1 MNKRVVFSGL
11 YLVLVLLAA
20 CRPVSQDGPKIKAEI
35 QPTERQLATDVPIAT
50 NIPLAS
56 ATITPLTE
64 TQTTF
69 KFAEE
74 GPFQVGVRSYKFK
87 DANRD
92 DRFIALTVWYPA
104 EIPQDASVSGPLKDA
119 QPDFELAPYPL
130 ILSSSKMGKIFAPHL
145 ASYGFVLAGVNYMDS
160 ADRWGEWLIDYP
172 LDILFTLDQ
181 IGSNPLDGLEGMIN
195 DNQTGVMGY
204 SFDGYDALALSG
216 ARVDPEFYQSQC
228 ATAKT
233 QESPPA
239 DWWIKYICDMNEDWD
254 EFAAHAGKA
263 ITVSDDGLWQ
273 PMTDER
279 IRAVMPLGPEGA
291 WIFGER
297 GLAAV
302 DRPTM
307 IIAGTADDINY
318 YDLEAVYIF
327 EHLGT
332 PDRFL
337 ISYID
342 LGHMALVYSPQQI
355 SCLKHFETAFF
366 GYYLQGREDYADYFS
381 EATISQFDDLAWGV
395 YKE

>member
-1 MNKRVVFSGL
+1 MNKGFAFSGINL
-11 YLVLVLLAA
+11 ILIFLAA
-20 CRPVSQDGPKIKAEI
+20 CRPVLQNGPEIKAEI
-35 QPTERQLATDVPIAT
+35 QSTAIQLVTDVSLAT
-50 NIPLAS
+50 NLPLAS
-56 ATITPLTE
+56 ATITPE
-64 TQTTF
+64 THQQTTF
-69 KFAEE
+69 EFSEK
-74 GPFQVGVRSYKFK
+74 GPYQVGVRSYKFT
-87 DANRD
+87 DTSRD

-104 EIPQDASVSGPLKDA
+104 EIPQDASVSGPFKEA

-145 ASYGFVLAGVNYMDS
+145 ASYGFVLAGVNNMDS
-160 ADRWGEWLIDYP
+160 SDRWGEWLIDYP
-172 LDILFTLDQ
+172 LDILFALDQ
-181 IGSNPLDGLEGMIN
+181 IGSQGLEGLEGMIN
-195 DNQTGVMGY
+195 ANRTGVMGY

-216 ARVDPEFYQSQC
+216 ARIDPEFYQSKC
-228 ATAKT
+228 ATVKT

-239 DWWIKYICDMNEDWD
+239 DWWIKYICDMNENWD
-254 EFAAHAGKA
+254 EFAAHAGEA

-307 IIAGTADDINY
+307 IIAGTEDDLNY
-318 YDLEAVYIF
+318 YDLEAVYIY

-342 LGHMALVYSPQQI
+342 QGHMTLVYSPQQI

-381 EATISQFDDLAWGV
+381 ETTISQFDDLAWGV
-395 YKE
+395 YRE